1 MTERRG
7 AFIYRDSM
15 SRHVLR
21 EDHVFKPVRL
31 RYTYELLEECGAFQV
46 ENGRLVDPRQATDE
60 EVQTFHTPDYVAAV
74 KAFGEGRMLVD
85 PVATTSASTGTTRPI
100 RECSMRGHWWS
111 GAP

>member
-31 RYTYELLEECGAFQV
+31 RYTYELLEAYQAF
-46 ENGRLVDPRQATDE
+46 EAGKRQTRR
-60 EVQTFHTPDYVAAV
+60 P
-74 KAFGEGRMLVD
+74 
-85 PVATTSASTGTTRPI
+85 ASRH
-100 RECSMRGHWWS
+100 R
-111 GAP
+111 

>member
-31 RYTYELLEECGAFQV
+31 RYTYELLEAYRAFEA
-46 ENGRLVDPRQATDE
+46 ENGRLVDPR
-60 EVQTFHTPDYVAAV
+60 TPPM
-74 KAFGEGRMLVD
+74 KRCRRFTL
-85 PVATTSASTGTTRPI
+85 PTT
-100 RECSMRGHWWS
+100 
-111 GAP
+111 